1 MLNESWKSHTVS
13 LSLSLS
19 LRNIHTY
26 LEAHTRAES
35 SAGTRCV
42 WVMRQMPGG
51 DRGATHKKQNL
62 IALFMWTTLIIAN
75 FNDLYAIHFYGGPTT
90 TTTTATLAWTTR
102 RMRNNFTRLK
112 CKNVVNLG
120 FAKALHSRHGLAYR
134 IANLIHNPTQS
145 CQALAATRVR
155 LSIYTLLRWR
165 NIEIVCAA
173 KRKKR
178 EKKRRGEAELRHQRR
193 VAS

>member
-1 MLNESWKSHTVS
+1 
-13 LSLSLS
+13 
-19 LRNIHTY
+19 
-26 LEAHTRAES
+26 
-35 SAGTRCV
+35 
-42 WVMRQMPGG
+42 MRQTPEG

-90 TTTTATLAWTTR
+90 TTTTMLVWTTR

-112 CKNVVNLG
+112 RKNVVNLG

-173 KRKKR
+173 KRVKS
-178 EKKRRGEAELRHQRR
+178 KRRRSRKGKELRHQRR